1 MTSAVLDPGV
11 PPAPPGLVLSIH
23 DVTKVYPTEPPVH
36 ALAGVSLD
44 VAEGELLAVVGPSGS
59 GKSTLLHVMGTL
71 DRPTSGDVVVAGHSV
86 NALNDREL
94 SSLRARH
101 IGFVFQQFHLLNG
114 YTALDN
120 VADGLLYTG
129 MGLYDRRAMAAYA
142 LDRVGLRKRLNHTA
156 TKRSGGEKQR
166 VAIAR
171 ALVGRPAIV
180 LADEPTGNLDTKTS
194 DSIVELIEELHEEG
208 ASIVV
213 ITHNV
218 DIARRFPRTV
228 ALRDGLVE
236 SDLRNGGR

>member
-1 MTSAVLDPGV
+1 M
-11 PPAPPGLVLSIH
+11 
-23 DVTKVYPTEPPVH
+23 VYPTEPPVH
-36 ALAGVSLD
+36 ALAGVSLG
-44 VAEGELLAVVGPSGS
+44 VEEGELLAVVGPSGS

-71 DRPTSGDVVVAGHSV
+71 DRPTSGDVVIAGHSV
-86 NALNDREL
+86 NALTDREL

-129 MGLYDRRAMAAYA
+129 MGLYDRREMAAYA
-142 LDRVGLRKRLNHTA
+142 LVRVGLGARLMHTA
-156 TKRSGGEKQR
+156 TKLSGGEKQR

-194 DSIVELIEELHEEG
+194 DSIVELIEELHDEG

-213 ITHNV
+213 ITHNIE
-218 DIARRFPRTV
+218 IAGRFPRTV
-228 ALRDGLVE
+228 SLRDGLVE
-236 SDLRNGGR
+236 SDSRNGTR